1 MIFALVVLCRFD
13 GVTTDSWAITIP
25 FKGIIFLLD
34 LSSSRITKED
44 NSKREQTGT
53 LTEAQEEGM
62 KNKLELLCILS
73 EKRLQPGD

>member
-44 NSKREQTGT
+44 NSKREQTGR

-73 EKRLQPGD
+73 EKRLQAGD